1 MIFFKG
7 GCPELH
13 LVLFNE
19 SIKINVLGLSLMQ
32 SSLIFNPSVL
42 SIKTFWKNS
51 TTVEK
56 KRIVL
61 PELLWKHHVQ
71 LCYNL
76 LKHDIA
82 SNITPASMHPPASRV
97 WSQVTASKVLL
108 LYIYINIGLGFECSC
123 GARNVNVETES
134 LTLKLSFAVQR
145 KYFISIHNWLK
156 EIQQGFNRL

>member
-19 SIKINVLGLSLMQ
+19 SMKINVLGLSLMQ

-108 LYIYINIGLGFECSC
+108 LYIYKYWSWVRMFLWSKKCECWNGKFDTKVIFRC
-123 GARNVNVETES
+123 AEEIFHFDTQLIERNST
-134 LTLKLSFAVQR
+134 R
-145 KYFISIHNWLK
+145 I
-156 EIQQGFNRL
+156 

>member
-19 SIKINVLGLSLMQ
+19 SMKINVLGLSLMQ

-71 LCYNL
+71 LCYN
-76 LKHDIA
+76 
-82 SNITPASMHPPASRV
+82 SNITPALFIHLHLECEAR
-97 WSQVTASKVLL
+97 SQRAKYYY
-108 LYIYINIGLGFECSC
+108 YIYINVGLGFECSC